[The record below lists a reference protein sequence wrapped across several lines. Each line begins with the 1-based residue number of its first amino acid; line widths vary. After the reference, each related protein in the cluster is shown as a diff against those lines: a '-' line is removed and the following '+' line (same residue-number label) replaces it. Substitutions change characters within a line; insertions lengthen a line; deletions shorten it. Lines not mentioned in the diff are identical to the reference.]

1 MNAEAQHPTDD
12 DLRALTLGQLTTAE
26 SLRAQRHLFNCGN
39 CLKRL
44 IEAEMLLALAEGA
57 VVPESPLVYDSRECL
72 FVRHDTADGFIYSR
86 VERSGRKWIARH
98 WGPELQGAR
107 ECRTMREANEHAMAA
122 FREMF
127 PEHRCTERCC
137 VNPRSADRS
146 EEHTSE
152 LQSLRH
158 LV

>member
-12 DLRALTLGQLTTAE
+12 ALRALTLGQLTTAE

-98 WGPELQGAR
+98 WGLELQGAR

-137 VNPRSADRS
+137 VNPRSAD
-146 EEHTSE
+146 
-152 LQSLRH
+152 
-158 LV
+158 